1 MCYYSL
7 MKNTT
12 KDYNITLH
20 QSGTDAVAQM
30 ALRHFD
36 AVQAM
41 DKARRCMGDGWFVV
55 TLIESV

>member
-1 MCYYSL
+1 MEINS
-7 MKNTT
+7 M

-20 QSGTDAVAQM
+20 QNGTDAVAQM
-30 ALRHFD
+30 ALRHVD

-41 DKARRCMGDGWFVV
+41 NKARRCMGDGWFVV